1 MAQAHVLRDNGRRGK
16 GQGQGATTDRTGQR
30 NVPSCQ
36 SVDDGKCPT
45 VRAQQ
50 RKGNTN
56 AANVSTIDHR
66 MKLQ

>member
-1 MAQAHVLRDNGRRGK
+1 MAQAHVLRDNGRRGR
-16 GQGQGATTDRTGQR
+16 GRGDSTDRTGQR